1 MRFALALVM
10 VCAILLLT
18 AGSSRADELSDLK
31 GQVEKLMQRIEEL
44 EKKQKEQA
52 EEVKKVPK
60 LEGSVEDLRKAPPAS
75 QVVEK
80 ALSKGVRIGGHF
92 KFFLADQSDGESN
105 GVDQHNQ
112 LSAGVNDFYL
122 YFKKQISDWLA
133 IDVAPRIFAVAAAT
147 PTLGGPI
154 TRSSISSVDIDL
166 DEAYVT
172 VRAPNPYNLEIKAG
186 AIYPMFSEEYATKSW
201 WHEQY
206 HGNQALPQLET
217 WRAAGIEI
225 YRNFD
230 FEDFSL
236 PVYFYPW
243 LNGEDLD
250 WQSSFKYTDNNGH
263 KNLLVHVGPEFFAY
277 GARFKLLGSLG
288 WGIWDRDGD
297 KDSWQYALGLDVRFR
312 EFNLSGEYLSRKR
325 DDVPLLGGGLADG
338 TNEGFY
344 IKGKYTFSPKWAVVL
359 KYSDVDLFLP
369 GATQMLTDNYQT
381 IALSLNYW
389 LWEGASDIIPQVEWV
404 DAERSDGSATLK
416 YFRWTIGW
424 RTTF

>member
-1 MRFALALVM
+1 
-10 VCAILLLT
+10 
-18 AGSSRADELSDLK
+18 
-31 GQVEKLMQRIEEL
+31 
-44 EKKQKEQA
+44 
-52 EEVKKVPK
+52 
-60 LEGSVEDLRKAPPAS
+60 
-75 QVVEK
+75 
-80 ALSKGVRIGGHF
+80 
-92 KFFLADQSDGESN
+92 
-105 GVDQHNQ
+105 
-112 LSAGVNDFYL
+112 
-122 YFKKQISDWLA
+122 
-133 IDVAPRIFAVAAAT
+133 
-147 PTLGGPI
+147 
-154 TRSSISSVDIDL
+154 
-166 DEAYVT
+166 
-172 VRAPNPYNLEIKAG
+172 
-186 AIYPMFSEEYATKSW
+186 
-201 WHEQY
+201 
-206 HGNQALPQLET
+206 